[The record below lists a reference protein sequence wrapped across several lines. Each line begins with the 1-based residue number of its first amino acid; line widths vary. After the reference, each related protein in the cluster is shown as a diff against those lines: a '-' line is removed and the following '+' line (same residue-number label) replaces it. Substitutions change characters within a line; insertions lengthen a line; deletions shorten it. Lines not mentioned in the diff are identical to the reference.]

1 MIHAF
6 CIYACSNYLGY
17 RDLDAYN
24 YLGYRDLDACSNY
37 LGYRDLDMRMLQLL
51 VSYLG
56 MFVNLNYL
64 SL

>member
-1 MIHAF
+1 MRVLG
-6 CIYACSNYLGY
+6 SYLGMN
-17 RDLDAYN
+17 LN
-24 YLGYRDLDACSNY
+24 Y
-37 LGYRDLDMRMLQLL
+37 LDMRVLQLL